1 MCMSVEM
8 LFPES
13 ESLGEVVAAN
23 IRAEAAR
30 IGLRQKAVA
39 GLLGLS
45 QGQVSKRWN
54 GQIEWSL
61 GELQTIADLIG
72 CTPGAL
78 LSEDPRSV
86 GRTGGDTV
94 RLKGLEPPTFWLV
107 SPPDPTCTVT
117 DINLAREK
125 RAA

>member
-30 IGLRQKAVA
+30 IGLQQKAIA
-39 GLLGLS
+39 QLLGLS
-45 QGQVSKRWN
+45 QGQVSKRWR
-54 GQIEWSL
+54 GLIEWPL
-61 GELQTIADLIG
+61 GEIAALAG
-72 CTPGAL
+72 VFGLEPGAL
-78 LSEDPRSV
+78 LSEDTRSV

>member
-1 MCMSVEM
+1 M
-8 LFPES
+8 FPES
-13 ESLGEVVAAN
+13 ASLTATVAAN
-23 IRAEAAR
+23 VRAEAGRFGLNQSTLAAL
-30 IGLRQKAVA
+30 IGLNQP
-39 GLLGLS
+39 
-45 QGQVSKRWN
+45 QVSKRWR
-54 GQIEWSL
+54 GVVAWSL
-61 GELQTIADLIG
+61 DEVAALAGVFG

-86 GRTGGDTV
+86 GRTGGDNV

>member
-1 MCMSVEM
+1 MSVE
-8 LFPES
+8 LLYPEEGHKRS
-13 ESLGEVVAAN
+13 DVVAGN
-23 IRAEAAR
+23 VRAEAAR
-30 IGLRQKAVA
+30 KGFSQTGLARALGQRQSTINPRWR
-39 GLLGLS
+39 GLFPWSVDELDAIAAILGIS
-45 QGQVSKRWN
+45 F
-54 GQIEWSL
+54 E
-61 GELQTIADLIG
+61 DL
-72 CTPGAL
+72 TK
-78 LSEDPRSV
+78 DPRSV

>member
-13 ESLGEVVAAN
+13 ESLAEVVAAN

-30 IGLRQKAVA
+30 IGLQQKAIA
-39 GLLGLS
+39 QLLGLS
-45 QGQVSKRWN
+45 QGQVSKRWR
-54 GQIEWSL
+54 GLIEWPL
-61 GELQTIADLIG
+61 GEIATLAG
-72 CTPGAL
+72 VFGLEPGAL

-117 DINLAREK
+117 DITLAREK

>member
-1 MCMSVEM
+1 MSIQV
-8 LFPES
+8 LFPAS

-30 IGLRQKAVA
+30 IGLQQKAIA
-39 GLLGLS
+39 QLLGLS
-45 QGQVSKRWN
+45 QGQVSKRWR
-54 GQIEWSL
+54 GLIEWPL
-61 GELQTIADLIG
+61 GEIATLAG
-72 CTPGAL
+72 VFGLEPGAL

>member
-1 MCMSVEM
+1 MSIQV

-13 ESLGEVVAAN
+13 ESLAEVVAAN

-30 IGLRQKAVA
+30 IGLQQKAIA
-39 GLLGLS
+39 QLLGLS
-45 QGQVSKRWN
+45 QGQVSKRWR
-54 GQIEWSL
+54 GLIEWPL
-61 GELQTIADLIG
+61 GEIAALAG
-72 CTPGAL
+72 VFGLEPGAL

-86 GRTGGDTV
+86 GRTGGNTV